1 MSDPSNGGDFV
12 PPGTFAMSG
21 DILDCVTGELCYW
34 HLVDARAAL
43 DSLQCPWCQG
53 TQRPCE
59 ITTSLPSSL
68 EVKNKWALWDRTL
81 TVT

>member
-53 TQRPCE
+53 TEMP
-59 ITTSLPSSL
+59 
-68 EVKNKWALWDRTL
+68 
-81 TVT
+81 